1 MIVWQRP
8 NLLLLDEPT
17 NHLDLAT
24 REALSMA
31 LNEFEGTVMLVS
43 HDRALLRAVCDE
55 FWMVSRGGVEPF
67 DGDLDDYQRYLL
79 DEAKRQREAA
89 RESAKEETAARK
101 SATPAPAPVAAAPV
115 APAAPTG
122 ASAQEQRKQDAARRQ
137 QLAEKTRPIKR
148 ALEQAEAR
156 MAVLTQEKARLEARL
171 CSPLPA
177 ADIAEAGRQLKAA
190 SDELETLEGEW
201 LLLGE
206 QLEQVSAA

>member
-1 MIVWQRP
+1 
-8 NLLLLDEPT
+8 
-17 NHLDLAT
+17 
-24 REALSMA
+24 MA

-101 SATPAPAPVAAAPV
+101 SAAPAPAPVAAAV

-122 ASAQEQRKQDAARRQ
+122 ASAQEQRKQDASRRQ
-137 QLAEKTRPIKR
+137 QLTEKTRPIKR
-148 ALEQAEAR
+148 ALEQTEAR
-156 MAVLTQEKARLEARL
+156 MATLTEDKVRLEQRL

-177 ADIAEAGRQLKAA
+177 QEIAETGRQLKAV
-190 SDELETLEGEW
+190 SDALDVLEGEW
-201 LLLGE
+201 LALSE
-206 QLEQVSAA
+206 QMEHTTAT